1 MGRSTVPV
9 IAVFTEYDQ
18 FRLSIE
24 MNLEDHGCSNSE
36 SKAPTM
42 NLCERSI
49 LLYEHPRLH
58 QHGSASIKNRD
69 GHGHSW
75 GTCSDSRP

>member
-1 MGRSTVPV
+1 MVVVYEPVYSVIYPPQSIHAGINMGRSTVPV
-9 IAVFTEYDQ
+9 IAVFTKYDQ

-36 SKAPTM
+36 APTM

-58 QHGSASIKNRD
+58 
-69 GHGHSW
+69 
-75 GTCSDSRP
+75 